1 MLFLKRHFTLLLL
14 LLLSTN
20 VISQDVQEIPKL
32 WARVTDLT
40 NTLTTSEKSRIE
52 SELENLEQTKG
63 SQIAVLIV
71 PTTEPEP
78 IEDYSI
84 RVAEAW
90 KIGREGVDDGVILLI
105 AKNDRKLRIEVGYGL
120 EGAVTDAKSR
130 QIIEEYI
137 TPAFK
142 QGDFGGGIS
151 DGVHA
156 IAQLIAGEELPEPNY
171 SANDTNGEGLNG
183 WFIFIFFLALI
194 VSSVTKKKLGNG
206 KSKGIG
212 SLVAFVGGLIL
223 FGLIG
228 GIGLTFFYLIFSS
241 IGGGRGGGGYY
252 GGGFG
257 GGSSGSSF
265 GGGGFSGGGG
275 SFGGGGASGSW

>member
-1 MLFLKRHFTLLLL
+1 MLLFRRYFTLLFLL
-14 LLLSTN
+14 FISTN
-20 VISQDVQEIPKL
+20 LFSQDVQEVPKL

-40 NTLTTSEKSRIE
+40 NTLTSSEKSRIE

-151 DGVHA
+151 DGVAA
-156 IAQLIAGEELPEPNY
+156 IAQLVAGEELPEPTYADN
-171 SANDTNGEGLNG
+171 TNPGNGING
-183 WFIFIFFLALI
+183 WFIFIFIFAMI
-194 VSSVTKKKLGNG
+194 VSSATKKKLGNG

-212 SLVAFVGGLIL
+212 SIVAFIGGMLL
-223 FGLIG
+223 FGVIG
-228 GIGLTFFYLIFSS
+228 GIGLVFFYLIFSS

-257 GGSSGSSF
+257 GGNSGSSF

>member
-1 MLFLKRHFTLLLL
+1 MLFFRRHFTLLFLL
-14 LLLSTN
+14 FISANLF
-20 VISQDVQEIPKL
+20 SQDVQEIPKL
-32 WARVTDLT
+32 WERVTDLT
-40 NTLTTSEKSRIE
+40 NTLSTSEKSRIE
-52 SELENLEQTKG
+52 SELANLEQTKG

-78 IEDYSI
+78 IEDYAI
-84 RVAEAW
+84 RVAEEW

-151 DGVHA
+151 DGVLA
-156 IAQLIAGEELPEPNY
+156 IAQLIAGEELPEPTY
-171 SANDTNGEGLNG
+171 NDNSSGDGIDG
-183 WFIFIFFLALI
+183 WFIFVFIAAMI
-194 VSSVTKKKLGNG
+194 VSATTKKKLGNA

-212 SLVAFVGGLIL
+212 SIVAFVGGLLI

-228 GIGLTFFYLIFSS
+228 GIGLVFFYLIFSS

>member
-1 MLFLKRHFTLLLL
+1 MLFFRRHFTLLFLL
-14 LLLSTN
+14 FISANLY
-20 VISQDVQEIPKL
+20 SQDVQEIPKL
-32 WARVTDLT
+32 WERVTDLT
-40 NTLTTSEKSRIE
+40 NTLSTSEKSRIE
-52 SELENLEQTKG
+52 SELANLEQTKG

-78 IEDYSI
+78 IEDYAI
-84 RVAEAW
+84 RVAEEW

-151 DGVHA
+151 DGVLA
-156 IAQLIAGEELPEPNY
+156 IAQLIAGEELPEPTY
-171 SANDTNGEGLNG
+171 TDSSSGDGIDG
-183 WFIFIFFLALI
+183 WFIFVFIAAMI
-194 VSSVTKKKLGNG
+194 VSATTKKKLGNA

-212 SLVAFVGGLIL
+212 SIVAFVGGLLI

-228 GIGLTFFYLIFSS
+228 GIGLVFFYLIFSS

>member
-1 MLFLKRHFTLLLL
+1 MLFFRRHFTLLFLL
-14 LLLSTN
+14 FISANLF
-20 VISQDVQEIPKL
+20 SQDVQEIPKL
-32 WARVTDLT
+32 WERVTDLT
-40 NTLTTSEKSRIE
+40 NTLSTSEKSRIE
-52 SELENLEQTKG
+52 SELASLEQTKG

-78 IEDYSI
+78 IEDYAI
-84 RVAEAW
+84 RVAEEW

-151 DGVHA
+151 DGVLA
-156 IAQLIAGEELPEPNY
+156 IAQLIAGEELPAPTYTDN
-171 SANDTNGEGLNG
+171 SSGDGIDG
-183 WFIFIFFLALI
+183 WFIFVFIAAMI
-194 VSSVTKKKLGNG
+194 VSATTKKKLGNA

-212 SLVAFVGGLIL
+212 SIVAFVGGLLI

-228 GIGLTFFYLIFSS
+228 GIGLVFFYLIFSS

-257 GGSSGSSF
+257 GGSSGNSF

>member
-1 MLFLKRHFTLLLL
+1 MLFLKRYFFTFCLLF
-14 LLLSTN
+14 LSAN
-20 VISQDVQEIPKL
+20 LFSQDVQEIPKL
-32 WARVTDLT
+32 WERVTDLT
-40 NTLTTSEKSRIE
+40 NTLSASEKSRIE
-52 SELENLEQTKG
+52 SELANFEQTKG

-71 PTTEPEP
+71 PTTYPEP

-84 RVAEAW
+84 RVAEEW

-105 AKNDRKLRIEVGYGL
+105 AKDDRKLRIEVGYGL
-120 EGAVTDAKSR
+120 EGAVTDAQSKR
-130 QIIEEYI
+130 IIEEYI

-151 DGVHA
+151 DGVYA
-156 IAQLIAGEELPEPNY
+156 ISQLIAGEELPEPTY
-171 SANDTNGEGLNG
+171 SSNDYDGEGMNG
-183 WFIFIFFLALI
+183 WFIFVFFLALI
-194 VSSVTKKKLGNG
+194 VSSATQKKLGKG

-212 SLVAFVGGLIL
+212 SLIAFLGGIVL

-228 GIGLTFFYLIFSS
+228 GIGLTVFYLIFSS
-241 IGGGRGGGGYY
+241 IGGGRGGGGGYY

-257 GGSSGSSF
+257 GGSSSSF